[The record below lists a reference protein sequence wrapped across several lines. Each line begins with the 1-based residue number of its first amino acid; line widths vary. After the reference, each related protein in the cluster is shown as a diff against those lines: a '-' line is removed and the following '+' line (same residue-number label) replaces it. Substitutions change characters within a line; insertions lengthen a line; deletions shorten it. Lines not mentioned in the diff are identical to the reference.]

1 MPRRNH
7 PQGEIIIKELKEG
20 QKMDSFFT
28 MTMAEQR
35 CASSPLRV
43 LPKATPEVEKPSE
56 KPSEADSNEFA
67 ELSDDAE
74 PEAVAD
80 KGDGKVNDHDKRP
93 DSGKDGLRPKRD
105 RRSTQMLDPSPTN
118 KRLKTRGEKMAGVAT
133 KEAGKGRGQKPGGR
147 GPNGTRLIYKKNK
160 SAAALKAE
168 LSAGESSPPLPNS
181 KLFVPL

>member
-1 MPRRNH
+1 
-7 PQGEIIIKELKEG
+7 
-20 QKMDSFFT
+20 MDSFFT

-67 ELSDDAE
+67 ELSDEAE
-74 PEAVAD
+74 PPAD
-80 KGDGKVNDHDKRP
+80 KGDGKVDDKRP